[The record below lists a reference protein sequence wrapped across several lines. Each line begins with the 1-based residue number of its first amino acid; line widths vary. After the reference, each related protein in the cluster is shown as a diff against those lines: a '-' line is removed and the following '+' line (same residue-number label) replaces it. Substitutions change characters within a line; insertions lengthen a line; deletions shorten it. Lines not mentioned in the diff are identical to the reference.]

1 MWLYFLNFVHIS
13 WRFWLMVR
21 KKNKTLDNKKIY
33 GHRENSAYDNQ
44 WVTLL
49 GESLWRNI
57 ISIIVCC
64 QKYHLFQSTSTKPQ
78 NWRIFYLK
86 SHSKNMTEITENT
99 SSSWH
104 LFSIFVP
111 KLGLVHP
118 WDSYLTIFHRSVRL
132 SWTCFLHFCS
142 RNNQEI
148 KSA

>member
-1 MWLYFLNFVHIS
+1 MWQLSQREIP
-13 WRFWLMVR
+13 LMYVS
-21 KKNKTLDNKKIY
+21 I
-33 GHRENSAYDNQ
+33 E
-44 WVTLL
+44 L
-49 GESLWRNI
+49 GNI

-111 KLGLVHP
+111 KLGLVHS
-118 WDSYLTIFHRSVRL
+118 WDSYLTIFHSSVRL
-132 SWTCFLHFCS
+132 SWTCFLHFCN

-148 KSA
+148 KSARIKSIIKSANVEGWKQGIVEALHGILVGRDHWYK